1 MKNIIFGCTVAM
13 VGCVAAGSAFAQ
25 TCTPSAGAI
34 ALSGPDSLTTPITNF
49 DTCGVTN
56 QLVVMCSA
64 SGTSSAT
71 DAIWSVNL
79 GPGAIG
85 GATAPEQNFVIST
98 SSGTYDMYAALM
110 SGACS
115 GAAPC
120 PVEAD
125 SNPAGGSETISVQGL
140 AAGQYFLAV
149 TSFTVGQCGPVT
161 IAVPRLPVSL
171 QNFSVE

>member
-1 MKNIIFGCTVAM
+1 MKNYLVCSLAM
-13 VGCVAAGSAFAQ
+13 VGCLATGSAFAQ
-25 TCTPSAGAI
+25 VCTASAGAI
-34 ALSGPDSLTTPITNF
+34 SLAGPQSLTTAVTNF

-56 QLVVMCSA
+56 QLAVMCSA
-64 SGTSSAT
+64 AGTSSAT
-71 DAIWSVNL
+71 DAIWSVTL

-85 GATAPEQNFVIST
+85 GATAAEQNFVIST
-98 SSGTYDMYAALM
+98 TSATYDMYAALM
-110 SGACS
+110 QGACS

-140 AAGQYFLAV
+140 AAGQYYLAV

-161 IAVPRLPVSL
+161 IAVPRLPVAL